1 MVILT
6 PGRPQARAW
15 RVPGD
20 PSQAAF
26 FAVMGALHADAVVTV
41 ADIDASPERIGFVG
55 VLQRMGADLELVND
69 GATSTLHARSSSL
82 TGTEIR
88 AEEIPSV
95 DEVPILAVAAAAASG
110 VSAFRDM
117 GELRLKESDR
127 FAGSMHLAAA
137 LGCSVWSEDDDFFI
151 EGLAGAEAF
160 ETFALDAGLDHR
172 MVMAG
177 AVAGV
182 VGSGCS
188 IAGAESVLTSYPNF
202 FSDVAA
208 LA

>member
-1 MVILT
+1 
-6 PGRPQARAW
+6 
-15 RVPGD
+15 
-20 PSQAAF
+20 
-26 FAVMGALHADAVVTV
+26 
-41 ADIDASPERIGFVG
+41 
-55 VLQRMGADLELVND
+55 
-69 GATSTLHARSSSL
+69 
-82 TGTEIR
+82 
-88 AEEIPSV
+88 
-95 DEVPILAVAAAAASG
+95 
-110 VSAFRDM
+110 
-117 GELRLKESDR
+117 
-127 FAGSMHLAAA
+127 MHLAAA